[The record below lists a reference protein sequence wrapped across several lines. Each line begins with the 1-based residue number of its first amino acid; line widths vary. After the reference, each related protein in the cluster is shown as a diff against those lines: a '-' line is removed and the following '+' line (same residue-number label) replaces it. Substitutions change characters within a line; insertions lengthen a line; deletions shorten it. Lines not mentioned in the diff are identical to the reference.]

1 MTTWKKT
8 PAGKAIAKL
17 DMNTRAI
24 AKLVSAEACVFDDET
39 WSAADQTRA
48 IGVLGELKFALIQ
61 ERRNLR
67 VTLEDELKRQREY
80 RRDV

>member
-1 MTTWKKT
+1 MTAWSKS

-24 AKLVSAEACVFDDET
+24 AKLVSAQEYLNDYAKHEPMFEQLV
-39 WSAADQTRA
+39 
-48 IGVLGELKFALIQ
+48 FALVQ

-67 VTLEDELKRQREY
+67 ATLEDELKHQRSSSNGGKQ
-80 RRDV
+80 